1 MIEKE
6 FLSVKEVAE
15 KLGVVKDTI
24 YRLIRAGELPSHQV
38 GRAVRIRWGDVEVYL
53 ERGSEKAREN
63 LLRKR
68 ANRAGYSIRKS
79 RVRNPHFRN
88 QGGYMLINKDNRAVV
103 RGGNYDASL
112 DDIEEFLG
120 ED

>member
-79 RVRNPHFRN
+79 RVRNPHLHD
-88 QGGYMLINKDNRAVV
+88 QGGYMLVNNNINEVV
-103 RGGNYDASL
+103 LGGDYDGSL
-112 DDIEEFLG
+112 DDIEDFLR
-120 ED
+120 EA

>member
-1 MIEKE
+1 MTDKE

-24 YRLIRAGELPSHQV
+24 YRLISAGELPSHQV
-38 GRAVRIRWGDVEVYL
+38 GRAVRIRWTDVEAYL
-53 ERGSEKAREN
+53 KRGSDKSREN

-68 ANRAGYSIRKS
+68 AIRAGYSIRKS
-79 RVRNPHFRN
+79 RVRNHHLN
-88 QGGYMLINKDNRAVV
+88 DQGGYMLVKNDINAVV
-103 RGGNYDASL
+103 CGGEYDASL
-112 DDIEEFLG
+112 DDIENFLR